1 MAAVIIGM
9 AELAAA
15 SVAADPKLSAMIKQI
30 DEAAERGAQLAQR
43 MLALARKQPL
53 EQHIRDLNDA
63 VKRAAGMLERTPGA
77 YVARQC
83 RRAMLSF
90 EVC

>member
-9 AELAAA
+9 AELAAPA
-15 SVAADPKLSAMIKQI
+15 SVAADPKLSAMVKQI
-30 DEAAERGAQLAQR
+30 DEAAAQLVQR
-43 MLALARKQPL
+43 MLAFARKQPL
-53 EQHIRDLNDA
+53 ERHIRDLNDA

>member
-1 MAAVIIGM
+1 MAAVNIGT
-9 AELAAA
+9 AELAPA
-15 SVAADPKLSAMIKQI
+15 SVAADPKLSAMVKQI
-30 DEAAERGAQLAQR
+30 DEAAERGAQLVQR